1 MKSVRAALICGALA
15 MTAPASAQT
24 TPLTMGDSAGCP
36 LNAAEAAKALGVSQ
50 ARVANA
56 MGCMIVPSD
65 RSGMYLVRVVTT
77 ADLQHPNPAAL
88 AQRGIVDAGGKTSA
102 IAHAT
107 SASALYDA
115 ELRSHVYSDLAPL
128 SGVGDRA
135 SFGKLGS
142 GANAVVIGFQRDR
155 HVWIE
160 ITAIGGTANRD
171 KGAALARAIF
181 AK

>member
-1 MKSVRAALICGALA
+1 MNAIRAALICGALA
-15 MTAPASAQT
+15 ATTPASAQT
-24 TPLTMGDSAGCP
+24 TPLTMGPSTGCP

-65 RSGMYLVRVVTT
+65 RSGMYLIRVITT
-77 ADLQHPNPAAL
+77 SELRNPNPAAL

-102 IAHAT
+102 IAHAK
-107 SASALYDA
+107 SASELYDA
-115 ELRSHVYSDLAPL
+115 ELHSHVYSDLTPL

-142 GANAVVIGFQRDR
+142 GANAVVIGVQRDR

-171 KGAALARAIF
+171 KAAALARAVF